1 MSIVKKER
9 YFASGL
15 AGAILALWAASS
27 FTYFSSSDSVIAPNA
42 VAGEEFGVGT
52 TAKVADE
59 TQLMMIMD
67 QSQKRRIFLPLGNNS
82 FDIPGSSCNITDS
95 NLSFY
100 HEFKDIPEN
109 CFRVLGRN

>member
-1 MSIVKKER
+1 MSTVKKER

-15 AGAILALWAASS
+15 VGAILALWAASS
-27 FTYFSSSDSVIAPNA
+27 FTYFSNSGNVVAPNA
-42 VAGEEFGVGT
+42 IAGKELSTAT

-59 TQLMMIMD
+59 TRLMMIMD
-67 QSQKRRIFLPLGNNS
+67 QSQKRKIFLPLGNNS
-82 FDIPGSSCNITDS
+82 FNIPGSSCNITDS

-109 CFRVLGRN
+109 CFKVLGRN